1 MARSRRR
8 VGRARSGESVSCP
21 ALPARQNCLGTGA
34 ARHPGV
40 GRGEERRG
48 TPGHKTRHDEPRLP
62 KFPPMMGNQTGRA
75 HTHTHKRARAHTHT
89 HSHTRTHSHS
99 RAKKVLLALA
109 PSTLI
114 STPKARD
121 ESDPWKIKID
131 EGEDNKNH
139 SGVLSETRRRG
150 QRKLPARAPP
160 NAKPK
165 PKVFPAGPGYKCSP
179 CPQGFQ
185 MEWMC
190 PSGRT

>member
-1 MARSRRR
+1 MALGRRR

-40 GRGEERRG
+40 ERGEERRG

-62 KFPPMMGNQTGRA
+62 KFPPMLGNQTE
-75 HTHTHKRARAHTHT
+75 RARAHAYTHT
-89 HSHTRTHSHS
+89 HTRTYTDTHTHTYARTHTRTHGHS

-131 EGEDNKNH
+131 EGEDNK
-139 SGVLSETRRRG
+139 
-150 QRKLPARAPP
+150 KPP
-160 NAKPK
+160 E
-165 PKVFPAGPGYKCSP
+165 
-179 CPQGFQ
+179 CPL
-185 MEWMC
+185 
-190 PSGRT
+190 